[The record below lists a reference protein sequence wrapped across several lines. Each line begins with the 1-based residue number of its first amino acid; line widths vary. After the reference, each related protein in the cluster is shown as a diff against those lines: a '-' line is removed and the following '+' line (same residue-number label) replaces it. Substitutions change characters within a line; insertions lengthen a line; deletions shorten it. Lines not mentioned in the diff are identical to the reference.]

1 MFSTAVENISDKF
14 VYVLTDRVR
23 AEMVIYEIFVET

>member
-1 MFSTAVENISDKF
+1 MFSTAVENISVKI

-23 AEMVIYEIFVET
+23 AELVIYEISVET